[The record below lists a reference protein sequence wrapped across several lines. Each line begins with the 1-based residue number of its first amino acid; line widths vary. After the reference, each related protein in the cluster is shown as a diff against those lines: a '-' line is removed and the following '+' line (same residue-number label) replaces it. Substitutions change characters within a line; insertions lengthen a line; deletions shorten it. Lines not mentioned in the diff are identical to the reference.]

1 MGHWIEAVTLG
12 VVQGLTEFL
21 PISSS
26 AHLDIVPKLI
36 GWHKPGAQFTAV
48 TQLGTMIAVMV
59 YFRKDIIDTIGGM
72 FKSLSKGGDKMS
84 SQARLF
90 YAVIIG
96 TIPIGVI
103 GLLLKKFIEKDLH
116 NLYINATM
124 LVVMGLLMGLAE
136 RMTNPRR
143 DGKDIQ
149 IKDGIIVGLFQAI
162 ALIPGASRSG
172 STLTGAF
179 FTGLDREA
187 AVRFSFLLSL
197 PAILLSGLVELK
209 DLVGKKEQVY
219 GADADINWSM
229 PEVAV
234 ATVIAGLVGYACIAW
249 LLRYL
254 SKASTAG
261 FVLYRIALA
270 AVIFFLLNQ
279 RMLTP
284 Y

>member
-209 DLVGKKEQVY
+209 DLVGKKEQVF

-279 RMLTP
+279 RILTP
-284 Y
+284 

>member
-103 GLLLKKFIEKDLH
+103 GLLIKKFIEKDLH

-279 RMLTP
+279 RILTP
-284 Y
+284 

>member
-143 DGKDIQ
+143 DVKDIQ

-284 Y
+284 

>member
-1 MGHWIEAVTLG
+1 VGHWIEAVTLG

-48 TQLGTMIAVMV
+48 TQLGTMISVMV
-59 YFRKDIIDTIGGM
+59 YFRKDIIETIVGM
-72 FKSLSKGGDKMS
+72 FKSLAKGGDKMS
-84 SQARLF
+84 SEARLF
-90 YAVIIG
+90 YAVILG

-143 DGKDIQ
+143 DAKDIQ

-179 FTGLDREA
+179 FTGLDRAA

-209 DLVGKKEQVY
+209 DLFSKKEHVY
-219 GADADINWSM
+219 GAEADINWTM

-279 RMLTP
+279 RILTP
-284 Y
+284 

>member
-209 DLVGKKEQVY
+209 DLLGKKEQVY

-279 RMLTP
+279 RILTP
-284 Y
+284 

>member
-48 TQLGTMIAVMV
+48 TQLGTMISVMV
-59 YFRKDIIDTIGGM
+59 YFRKDIIETILGM

-84 SQARLF
+84 SEARLF
-90 YAVIIG
+90 YAVILG

-143 DGKDIQ
+143 DAKDIQ

-179 FTGLDREA
+179 FTGLDRAA

-209 DLVGKKEQVY
+209 DLFSKKENVY
-219 GADADINWSM
+219 GAEADINWTM

-279 RMLTP
+279 RILTP
-284 Y
+284 

>member
-219 GADADINWSM
+219 GAEADINWSM

-279 RMLTP
+279 RILTP
-284 Y
+284 

>member
-1 MGHWIEAVTLG
+1 VGHWIEAVTLG

-209 DLVGKKEQVY
+209 ELVGKKEQVF
-219 GADADINWSM
+219 GAEANINWSM

-234 ATVIAGLVGYACIAW
+234 ATVVAGLVGYACIAW

-284 Y
+284 

>member
-1 MGHWIEAVTLG
+1 VGHWIEAVTLG

-48 TQLGTMIAVMV
+48 TQLGTMIAVIV

-72 FKSLSKGGDKMS
+72 FKSLAKGGDKMS

-209 DLVGKKEQVY
+209 DLVGKKEQVF
-219 GADADINWSM
+219 GAEADINWSM

-270 AVIFFLLNQ
+270 SVIFFLLNQ

-284 Y
+284 

>member
-1 MGHWIEAVTLG
+1 VGHWIEAVTLG

-36 GWHKPGAQFTAV
+36 GWHKPGAHFTAV

-279 RMLTP
+279 RILTP
-284 Y
+284 

>member
-103 GLLLKKFIEKDLH
+103 GLLLK
-116 NLYINATM
+116 
-124 LVVMGLLMGLAE
+124 
-136 RMTNPRR
+136 
-143 DGKDIQ
+143 
-149 IKDGIIVGLFQAI
+149 
-162 ALIPGASRSG
+162 
-172 STLTGAF
+172 
-179 FTGLDREA
+179 
-187 AVRFSFLLSL
+187 
-197 PAILLSGLVELK
+197 
-209 DLVGKKEQVY
+209 
-219 GADADINWSM
+219 
-229 PEVAV
+229 
-234 ATVIAGLVGYACIAW
+234 
-249 LLRYL
+249 
-254 SKASTAG
+254 
-261 FVLYRIALA
+261 
-270 AVIFFLLNQ
+270 
-279 RMLTP
+279 
-284 Y
+284 

>member
-209 DLVGKKEQVY
+209 DFVGKKEQVY

-279 RMLTP
+279 RILTP
-284 Y
+284 